1 MAKTLA
7 APQPIAVEPRRASFV
22 SHLTQHRSLTVE
34 LILLAGFL
42 LMALIGPIFITVDP
56 AAQDLARIREAPNP
70 TAWFGRDEVG
80 RDILARVVVGSRY
93 TLLIG
98 AVTVVLGLSVGL
110 VLGLLAGY
118 LGSWIDAV
126 IMRVM
131 DMLLVFPSILL
142 ALVMISILGVGL
154 INVVLAVTIYN
165 IPIFARLVRAQ
176 TLRLREEQFIESA
189 RAIGVPDAQI
199 VRRHILPNMLSP
211 LLVQT
216 TYAFGEAII
225 FVTGLGFLGLGIQP
239 PTPEWGAMLNRG
251 REVMFV
257 SPHVVLIPGTALVIL
272 LLVINLLGDS
282 LRDLLDPRQRA

>member
-7 APQPIAVEPRRASFV
+7 APQPITAEPRRAPFLSP
-22 SHLTQHRSLTVE
+22 LMRHRSLTVE
-34 LILLAGFL
+34 LTLLAGFL
-42 LMALIGPIFITVDP
+42 LMALFGPLLITADP
-56 AAQDLARIREAPNP
+56 TIQDLARIREAPNP

-98 AVTVVLGLSVGL
+98 AVTVFLGLTIGL
-110 VLGLLAGY
+110 ILGLLAGY
-118 LGSWIDAV
+118 VGSWVDAV

-131 DMLLVFPSILL
+131 DMFLVFPSILL

-165 IPIFARLVRAQ
+165 IPIFARLVRGQ